1 MFKGKNLLKAIEK
14 TNLIGKSVL
23 SMDVFSTQEEL
34 LGLFEV
40 AEYLEPFVRTGG
52 LNLLPG
58 KVMASLAFE
67 ASTRTMIGFETS
79 MQLLGGSVTAQ
90 RNPMATTRMQGGES
104 LKDTLKI
111 LARYVHVIAMRH
123 IDYEIAAKAV
133 VDAEVP
139 ILTGGFGGY
148 EHPFQACGDL
158 YAIWRTI
165 GKVDNLTIFFPAP
178 EINSSRVA
186 HSVAYGFAKF
196 GGKIIFATDMDGK
209 AEKETVDRIK
219 ELGGVYEEITN
230 PTRKEIQD
238 LSMSSD
244 IVYLPCW
251 IRALPDEKWP
261 DTEDGKRKLLEK
273 WGHYYIPLDYFEKA
287 KAKGKMVYLMHPG
300 TKTELEADPK
310 IDETEHSLYWEQV
323 EFSLPARMAVILSVL
338 YGT

>member
-14 TNLIGKSVL
+14 TNLRGKSVL
-23 SMDVFSTQEEL
+23 SMDVFSTREEL

-40 AEYLEPFVRTGG
+40 AEYLEPFARTGG
-52 LNLLPG
+52 LNLLSG
-58 KVMASLAFE
+58 KVMATLAFE

-90 RNPMATTRMQGGES
+90 RNPMATTRMQGGET

-123 IDYEIAAKAV
+123 VEYEIATNAV

-158 YAIWRTI
+158 FTTLRTI
-165 GKVDNLTIFFPAP
+165 GKLENLTIFFPAP
-178 EINSSRVA
+178 EIKSSRVA

-196 GGKIIFATDMDGK
+196 GGKIIFATDKEGK

-219 ELGGVYEEITN
+219 ELGGEFVEITD
-230 PTRKEIQD
+230 PTQKEIQD
-238 LSMSSD
+238 LSTSSD
-244 IVYLPCW
+244 IVYLPSW
-251 IRALPDEKWP
+251 VRGLPDEKWP
-261 DTEDGKRKLLEK
+261 NTVEGKKKLLDK
-273 WGHYYIPLDYFEKA
+273 WGHYYIPLAYLEKA

-300 TKTELEADPK
+300 TKTEIESDPK
-310 IDETEHSLYWEQV
+310 IDETEHSLYWEEV